1 MAFRYYEARHYTG
14 GIPCFC
20 HFGYISAH
28 HTPHNPNW
36 HRDVEILAC
45 TKGEGYVEC
54 DDEKIYFSE
63 GETVVINSGVSHRIY
78 TDSHVEYFFLIIDY
92 AFQEHCGFDM
102 NSVYFQKKIC
112 DKALYDSFMK
122 IVEITH
128 SEDDFRVLKTRIY
141 LSEYLLVLME
151 KYMTVTS
158 HEDKSEATV
167 HAKKALEYILYNYT
181 KPITVT
187 EIAEYVGVGR
197 TRLAKEFKVYTGTTL
212 LEQINIIRARN
223 AKKMIKTGVKISE
236 AAEACGFENKSYFTK
251 IFKKYN
257 NELPIETKANQ
268 N

>member
-1 MAFRYYEARHYTG
+1 MATRNYGVRHYTG
-14 GIPCFC
+14 GLPCFC
-20 HFGYISAH
+20 HFGYISSH
-28 HTPHNPNW
+28 HTPLKPNW
-36 HRDVEILAC
+36 HRDVEIFAC

-54 DDEKIYFSE
+54 DDEKIYFSQ
-63 GETVVINSGVSHRIY
+63 GEMVVVNSGVSHRSM
-78 TDSHVEYFFLIIDY
+78 TDSHLEYFYMIVDN
-92 AFQEHCGFDM
+92 AFRESCGFDT
-102 NSVYFQKKIC
+102 STVQFQTKIC
-112 DKALYDSFMK
+112 DKELYEKFMK

-128 SEDDFRVLKTRIY
+128 SDDKFRVLKTRIY
-141 LSEYLLVLME
+141 LSEYLLMLME

-167 HAKKALEYILYNYT
+167 HAKKALEYIQYNYT

-197 TRLAKEFKVYTGTTL
+197 TRLAKEFKAYTDMTL

-223 AKKMIKTGVKISE
+223 AKKMIKSGVKISE
-236 AAEACGFENKSYFTK
+236 AAENCGFENKSYFTK
-251 IFKKYN
+251 IYKKYN